1 LKELPK
7 DQAARISR
15 IEGRD
20 GAPSPDRWYILTQ
33 DPASDN
39 GLHEFVVSN
48 GEIVASRALS
58 QFAESLKPEDMLG
71 AAPVKVD
78 SDRLAKLARA
88 YAETNGASVATLN
101 YELKKDGPVGAPA
114 WTITCLDDNGNKL
127 GELVVTAAD
136 GNIVSHDG
144 FPLEPESAETPEP
157 TPRRKPHFETYA
169 KPEVAVAAVAT
180 SPPDREPAR
189 AHPDR
194 SPAKPASAIGQ
205 TLNNV
210 GRTLHKFLPF

>member
-1 LKELPK
+1 VKELPK

-20 GAPSPDRWYILTQ
+20 GSPAPARWYILTQ
-33 DPASDN
+33 DPAADN
-39 GLHEFVVSN
+39 GLHEFVVSK
-48 GEIVASRALS
+48 GKIVASRALS

-71 AAPVKVD
+71 PAPMKID
-78 SDRLAKLARA
+78 TDRLAKLAHE
-88 YAETNGASVATLN
+88 YAETNGASVAALN

-114 WTITCLDDNGNKL
+114 WTITCLDENGNKL
-127 GELVVTAAD
+127 GALVVAAAD
-136 GNIVSHDG
+136 GNVVSHDG
-144 FPLEPESAETPEP
+144 FPLEPEPEDTPEP
-157 TPRRKPHFETYA
+157 TPRKKPHFETYA
-169 KPEVAVAAVAT
+169 KPEVAVAAVAA

-194 SPAKPASAIGQ
+194 SPAKPASAVGQ